1 MQSWHALITKKITL
15 INVFRYKANCTLA
28 KGKSH
33 YASDFLGPQNLWK
46 ECEENTVPWQ
56 IHLYRSPT
64 EAIKSILLFRKGHSS
79 VNSLEWWA
87 TTIYMTIPNII
98 LILEKI
104 NHKDENFKKVSM
116 RKTED
121 SSGLYF
127 KFSLNGIIFFN
138 KLHST
143 IPMQIE
149 ISRGQVELKDLT
161 MVFNT
166 DNFFANTSY
175 EQKIS
180 QRLIVAIKR
189 W

>member
-1 MQSWHALITKKITL
+1 
-15 INVFRYKANCTLA
+15 
-28 KGKSH
+28 
-33 YASDFLGPQNLWK
+33 
-46 ECEENTVPWQ
+46 
-56 IHLYRSPT
+56 
-64 EAIKSILLFRKGHSS
+64 
-79 VNSLEWWA
+79 
-87 TTIYMTIPNII
+87 MTIPNII

-161 MVFNT
+161 MGFNT

-189 W
+189 